1 MSALDQEKRTT
12 VFVVHPDDAARAAL
26 VEQLRAD
33 DEIAVVD
40 DRPTAAVDDVLLLM
54 PDVLAVAAVSRH
66 NTAIM
71 TFGLVLSVVMMGVA
85 ASLIARII
93 DTHRWIA
100 VLGIIIIL
108 AAAARM
114 MWEDLHIWFP
124 SVFPAIPD
132 LGGQFP
138 PH

>member
-1 MSALDQEKRTT
+1 MWQDINAHGKQAARGG
-12 VFVVHPDDAARAAL
+12 DAAASAA
-26 VEQLRAD
+26 EATTSAQLRSFWRALLTIIIAD
-33 DEIAVVD
+33 VSMSLDN
-40 DRPTAAVDDVLLLM
+40 
-54 PDVLAVAAVSRH
+54 VLAVAAVSRH